1 MKKRLSIFLILYFV
15 GFTIGILCTSLLK
28 KVTQENTA
36 LLGIYLKNQNT
47 ESVLNVQV
55 FGHLLKLRGK
65 WFLFYF
71 IGGMTPAGI
80 VMVLAG
86 CLWLG
91 LLAGCLV
98 TLFLMEYGV
107 IGIFFCIGCG
117 IPQIFFYLPSVLALF
132 FYAVRWVLN
141 SGGKVTGEKR
151 TIRGTF
157 FLWPVRHLYFCL
169 GFFWKVMW
177 VPIY

>member
-71 IGGMTPAGI
+71 IGGMTPARE
-80 VMVLAG
+80 L
-86 CLWLG
+86 
-91 LLAGCLV
+91 
-98 TLFLMEYGV
+98 
-107 IGIFFCIGCG
+107 
-117 IPQIFFYLPSVLALF
+117 
-132 FYAVRWVLN
+132 
-141 SGGKVTGEKR
+141 
-151 TIRGTF
+151 
-157 FLWPVRHLYFCL
+157 
-169 GFFWKVMW
+169 
-177 VPIY
+177 

>member
-55 FGHLLKLRGK
+55 FGHLLKLRVK

-71 IGGMTPAGI
+71 IGGMTPAGF

-86 CLWLG
+86 SLWL
-91 LLAGCLV
+91 
-98 TLFLMEYGV
+98 
-107 IGIFFCIGCG
+107 
-117 IPQIFFYLPSVLALF
+117 
-132 FYAVRWVLN
+132 
-141 SGGKVTGEKR
+141 
-151 TIRGTF
+151 
-157 FLWPVRHLYFCL
+157 
-169 GFFWKVMW
+169 
-177 VPIY
+177 